1 MAIPLSFWF
10 YQLIKNMAKAKLS
23 DLKRYLA
30 EQNESELRE
39 EIFRLFGK
47 LKQVQ
52 DYYAQ
57 ELMPPAERQAMLN
70 QYKKKVDGHFY
81 TRSGMPKNPSNAELR
96 RLMTEFEQ
104 ISVVKADVVELLIHR
119 VEKAIEFADDF
130 GGMPDGDYNAAA
142 NAFEKA
148 LKLIIE
154 HKLKDYFSIRCR
166 EITVGKGNYDYY
178 FKEMLEELTEQ
189 YLG

>member
-1 MAIPLSFWF
+1 
-10 YQLIKNMAKAKLS
+10 MAKAKLA

-30 EQNESELRE
+30 EQTERELRE
-39 EIFRLFGK
+39 EILRLFGK

-57 ELMPPAERQAMLN
+57 ELMSPAERQVMLD

-81 TRSGMPKNPSNAELR
+81 TRSGMPKIPSNAELR

-119 VEKAIEFADDF
+119 VEKVVEFANDF

-142 NAFEKA
+142 NAYEKA
-148 LKLIIE
+148 LKLIVE
-154 HKLKDYFSIRCR
+154 HKLEDYFRIRCR
-166 EITVGKGNYDYY
+166 EIALGKDNYDYY
-178 FKEMLEELTEQ
+178 FKEMLEELNEQ
-189 YLG
+189 FLK